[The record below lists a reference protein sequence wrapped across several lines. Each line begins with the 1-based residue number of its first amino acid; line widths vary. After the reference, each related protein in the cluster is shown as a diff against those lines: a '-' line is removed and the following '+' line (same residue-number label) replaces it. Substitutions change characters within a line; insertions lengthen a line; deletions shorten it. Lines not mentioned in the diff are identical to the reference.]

1 MSYTITCINFMILCL
16 SRSKHFR
23 MNGTFVSQTI
33 ATLTKAL
40 AAIFT
45 LVWFLAGVG
54 AQVFRKS

>member
-1 MSYTITCINFMILCL
+1 MSCTITCINFMNLCL

-23 MNGTFVSQTI
+23 MDGTFVSQTV
-33 ATLTKAL
+33 AALTKML

-45 LVWFLAGVG
+45 LVGFLAGMG